1 MSISFFVMQQ
11 VKETNQQMKKVR
23 KSQQMMENVLVK
35 ELTAAEQQD
44 VWDDVMKNLPP
55 VSDVDSDTEPTVT
68 VNVLP
73 ANSNVPK
80 QMILE
85 TQEQVSTR
93 SVKCT
98 RVP

>member
-1 MSISFFVMQQ
+1 MQQ
-11 VKETNQQMKKVR
+11 VKETNQQMKKVE
-23 KSQQMMENVLVK
+23 KSQQIMENMLVR
-35 ELTAAEQQD
+35 ELTTAQKQE
-44 VWDDVMKNLPP
+44 VWDDVMKNMPP
-55 VSDVDSDTEPTVT
+55 VSDVDSETEPTVT

-93 SVKCT
+93 IKCT